1 MSKSKKNG
9 FLSLDHDFVRSD
21 TVASLSARGKALM
34 LAMADRYN
42 GRNNG
47 SIPYSVK
54 EAMAWLHCSPNTAIK
69 TLREVEA
76 AGLIVPGQKGSFDNK
91 TGARKGTATKWQL
104 TFLR

>member
-1 MSKSKKNG
+1 MNKPKSNG
-9 FLSLDHDFVRSD
+9 FLSLDHDFLRSG
-21 TVASLSARGKALM
+21 VVMALSARGKALI

-54 EAMAWLHCSPNTAIK
+54 EAMAWLHCGKSTAIR
-69 TLREVEA
+69 TLQEVEA
-76 AGLIVPGQKGSFDNK
+76 AGLIMTIQKGSFENK
-91 TGARKGTATKWQL
+91 AGARKGTATKWRL

>member
-1 MSKSKKNG
+1 MRKPNSYLG
-9 FLSLDHDFVRSD
+9 FDHDFIRSD
-21 TVASLSARGKALM
+21 VVVALSARGKALI

-54 EAMAWLHCSPNTAIK
+54 EAMAWLHCGKSTAIR
-69 TLREVEA
+69 TLQEVEA
-76 AGLIVPGQKGSFDNK
+76 AGLIVSVRKGSFENK
-91 TGARKGTATKWQL
+91 AGARKGTATKWQL